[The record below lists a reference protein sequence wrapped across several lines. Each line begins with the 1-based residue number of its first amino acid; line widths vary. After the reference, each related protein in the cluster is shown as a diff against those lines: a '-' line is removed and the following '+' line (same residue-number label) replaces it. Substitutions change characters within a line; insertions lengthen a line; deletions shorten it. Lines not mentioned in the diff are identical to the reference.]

1 MLTFCSAP
9 SRTEATEKS
18 EEMTKTHENRG
29 SMLPVVVGGVI
40 GIIGSVVGG
49 VTLFKL
55 QAGQER
61 KVFKRSKLEELVSFA
76 YECDEWLDQL
86 KLKYLVYGDIDTIV
100 QKFPLSRMRMIQTL
114 YFPTL
119 EKDVQALSSAVEVFR
134 QLLILERPH
143 LRQKKEYSDDFKA
156 QYEPKQKAVLDAIQ
170 ALTEKAATL
179 DI

>member
-1 MLTFCSAP
+1 M
-9 SRTEATEKS
+9 
-18 EEMTKTHENRG
+18 
-29 SMLPVVVGGVI
+29 
-40 GIIGSVVGG
+40 
-49 VTLFKL
+49 
-55 QAGQER
+55 
-61 KVFKRSKLEELVSFA
+61 FKRSKLEELVLFA

-86 KLKYLVYGDIDTIV
+86 KLKYLVQGDIDTIV
-100 QKFPLSRMRMIQTL
+100 QKFLLSRMKMIQTL

-119 EKDVQALSSAVEVFR
+119 EKEVQALSSTVEVFR

-143 LRQKKEYSDDFKA
+143 LRQKKEYSDNFKS